1 MRLRFLI
8 VGRDRHDPLVV
19 AAEDYRERL
28 GHYFPT
34 ELVEVKETPLKN
46 APVERVKQ
54 EEAQRLRD
62 ALQDGDHLIL
72 LDERGKEH
80 SSIEVAER
88 LRRAQNEGLRSLAF
102 AIGGPSG
109 LDPQFLKEAKERWS
123 LSRLTLPH
131 RFARLLL
138 TEQLYRAGT
147 ILRGEPY
154 HK

>member
-8 VGRDRHDPLVV
+8 VGKDRQDPLVL
-19 AAEDYRERL
+19 AAEAYRERL
-28 GHYFPT
+28 SHYFPT

-54 EEAQRLRD
+54 EEAARLMD
-62 ALQDGDHLIL
+62 ALHDGDYLIV

-80 SSIEVAER
+80 TSMELAER
-88 LRRAQNEGLRSLAF
+88 LKRAQADGIRSLALV
-102 AIGGPSG
+102 IGGPSG
-109 LDPQFLKEAKERWS
+109 LDPELVKSAKERWA

-131 RFARLLL
+131 RIARLLL
-138 TEQLYRAGT
+138 CEQLYRAGT